1 MKRKP
6 SLPSLNKKLWS
17 IFSQYIRRKDADSNG
32 IVSCISCG
40 TRKHWKTVDC
50 GHYIPKSI
58 SLSLRFDERNNHSQ
72 CTSCNLWKHGNAPQY
87 ALALQKLYGPGILEE
102 LDTFRR
108 DNQGFKLSR
117 TDYEE
122 LIEKYKVKLA
132 ELDK

>member
-1 MKRKP
+1 
-6 SLPSLNKKLWS
+6 
-17 IFSQYIRRKDADSNG
+17 
-32 IVSCISCG
+32 
-40 TRKHWKTVDC
+40 
-50 GHYIPKSI
+50 
-58 SLSLRFDERNNHSQ
+58 
-72 CTSCNLWKHGNAPQY
+72 
-87 ALALQKLYGPGILEE
+87 LQKLYGPGILEE